1 VLLAGEQAVAVA
13 TSGSVF
19 RSAGR
24 SCTGTSA
31 TDPGA
36 SATDPGA
43 ASAQVAAAAGTI
55 TAQTA
60 QAAFAAAAW
69 SVTAKPA
76 QAAFAAA
83 ARSVAAQASTSAVV
97 TGTCIAR
104 WLQQAGEHRLLAG
117 FHLANQVQQR
127 TLARSANRTPFSSA
141 GRTGSCCTTGVDP
154 AGRTT
159 DSSTRSAA
167 SASSAATV
175 GAAAWTVAAKPAEAA
190 FAAAAWAIAQQTAT
204 NPTAADAF
212 ASAGGSGHCGVAAAG
227 VTSAA
232 LAAKHAA
239 EQIDPEALVT
249 EASAKN
255 QRTNQHVPFHR
266 TTSPYTMNF

>member
-1 VLLAGEQAVAVA
+1 AVA

-24 SCTGTSA
+24 SRT
-31 TDPGA
+31 GA

-43 ASAQVAAAAGTI
+43 ASAQVAAAARTI

-60 QAAFAAAAW
+60 QAAFAAAA
-69 SVTAKPA
+69 
-76 QAAFAAA
+76 
-83 ARSVAAQASTSAVV
+83 RSVSAQASTSTVIA
-97 TGTCIAR
+97 GTSVAR

-117 FHLANQVQQR
+117 FHLAHQVQQR
-127 TLARSANRTPFSSA
+127 TLARSANSTPFSSA
-141 GRTGSCCTTGVDP
+141 GRTSSCCTTGVDP

-159 DSSTRSAA
+159 DASTRSAA
-167 SASSAATV
+167 SASSAAAV
-175 GAAAWTVAAKPAEAA
+175 GAAAWAVAAKSAEAA
-190 FAAAAWAIAQQTAT
+190 FAATARTIAKQTAT
-204 NPTAADAF
+204 NSTTADAF
-212 ASAGGSGHCGVAAAG
+212 ASAGWSGHCGVAAAG
-227 VTSAA
+227 VTSTA

>member
-1 VLLAGEQAVAVA
+1 MLLAGEQAVAVA

-36 SATDPGA
+36 

-60 QAAFAAAAW
+60 FAAAAW
-69 SVTAKPA
+69 SVTAQTA

-83 ARSVAAQASTSAVV
+83 ART
-97 TGTCIAR
+97 IA
-104 WLQQAGEHRLLAG
+104 E
-117 FHLANQVQQR
+117 
-127 TLARSANRTPFSSA
+127 
-141 GRTGSCCTTGVDP
+141 
-154 AGRTT
+154 
-159 DSSTRSAA
+159 
-167 SASSAATV
+167 
-175 GAAAWTVAAKPAEAA
+175 
-190 FAAAAWAIAQQTAT
+190 QTAT
-204 NPTAADAF
+204 NPTTADAF